1 MPPGQN
7 DVSSDDV
14 IFSRSP
20 SPVSGVS
27 LLIQADQPLTQGWVA
42 AVVVVGTT
50 LTVVGAGVEGGTAEA
65 EAIEFERIRTGRIHH
80 TFLSGNCSIKTN
92 ACRYYTKC
100 SCGQT
105 SQENQMRGVGVF
117 GYLNTTKSNS

>member
-1 MPPGQN
+1 MVPPGQN

-50 LTVVGAGVEGGTAEA
+50 LTVVGAGVEGGTAKA
-65 EAIEFERIRTGRIHH
+65 EATELRESGLGEYTIHFSRV
-80 TFLSGNCSIKTN
+80 T
-92 ACRYYTKC
+92 AR
-100 SCGQT
+100 
-105 SQENQMRGVGVF
+105 
-117 GYLNTTKSNS
+117 